1 MRNPTIR
8 FERADLDAVLA
19 GQKAAWDRYVENY
32 AGIIYSVA
40 LRLLRMRTG
49 SADPDE
55 ARDITQD
62 VFLKLVK
69 DDFRLLAT
77 FDPTRASMGTWLTV
91 VTRSTAMDH
100 LRKPLRRFETV
111 ALDEELPA
119 SRDEAADDFPE
130 IPESLLSDRQRQ
142 ILDMLY
148 AKDMDVA
155 EVAIALGVQAQTVR
169 SLKHQALTRLRRH
182 FGHGGEVGLEACPAK
197 TP

>member
-8 FERADLDAVLA
+8 FDRADLDAVLA

-32 AGIIYSVA
+32 AGIIFSVA

-49 SADPDE
+49 SADSDE

-77 FDPTRASMGTWLTV
+77 FDPSRASMSTWLTV

-111 ALDEELPA
+111 ALDDELPA
-119 SRDEAADDFPE
+119 RQDEVADDFPE

-148 AKDMDVA
+148 ARDMDVA
-155 EVAIALGVQAQTVR
+155 DVAVALGVQAQTVR

-182 FGHGGEVGLEACPAK
+182 FGHGEEAGLEVCQAK
-197 TP
+197 AP

>member
-49 SADPDE
+49 VTDQDE

-69 DDFRLLAT
+69 DNFRLLAT
-77 FDPTRASMGTWLTV
+77 FDPSRASMSTWLTV

-111 ALDEELPA
+111 PLDEELPDR
-119 SRDEAADDFPE
+119 RDDVADGLPD
-130 IPESLLSDRQRQ
+130 IPQSLLSDRQRQ

-155 EVAIALGVQAQTVR
+155 EVALALGVQAQTVR

-182 FGHGGEVGLEACPAK
+182 FGQEVETELEGCPAK
-197 TP
+197 AP